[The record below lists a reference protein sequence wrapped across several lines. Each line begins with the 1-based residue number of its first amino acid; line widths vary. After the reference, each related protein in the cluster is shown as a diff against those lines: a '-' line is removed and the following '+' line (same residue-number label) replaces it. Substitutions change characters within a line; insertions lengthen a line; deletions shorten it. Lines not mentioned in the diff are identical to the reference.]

1 MGLDDLFHHFDKSE
15 YTARMKSSTD
25 NELVQRDV
33 VKTRQHLTAYFSG
46 GTYLG
51 MAIPTCG
58 ASLIMA
64 PLTARRYYISRQK
77 LKIVQAELER
87 RNIPLYETRKRD
99 VAISALTGTIG
110 LAVGIAT
117 LGVTDGLT
125 DSLTFTSLGNSG
137 ASGASGASA
146 IDALSADPFSAVGDA
161 VQGAV
166 AQFQE
171 VSINITGDTMGQTIL
186 PEGQIVELHD
196 LETGATADMIVA
208 TPEVAGAWNM
218 GVHLAQSAEKALAQS
233 AFLDA
238 AGSALVMEAVAG
250 YGKSRGRCCPRL
262 LGVFGAMNCDCCG
275 EHIGKRQYHH
285 CCLCASDDFDL
296 CQACYSKGSRCLS
309 ASHDMTLLQLA
320 TNQDLSSE
328 MPIVNLYPN
337 WKHEAIEFVTR
348 SQLSGGEYTLFGCD
362 HCGEAIRQGN
372 CYHCFHCGNY
382 DSCERCYK
390 DGSSCGTIDHVLT
403 ALVCAVDCSSH
414 RYWVS
419 DCRRSEGM
427 CPGIQCSSC
436 HQLVTQGR
444 YYHCCN
450 CDGDDFDICHACYK
464 SGERCKNPTHHTLQ
478 LHLGGNDRFL
488 LEYPETCAR
497 RKYTLQSSTVYCD
510 HCSDKITRGSFY
522 HCCKCEENYD

>member
-250 YGKSRGRCCPRL
+250 YGKTHR
-262 LGVFGAMNCDCCG
+262 
-275 EHIGKRQYHH
+275 E
-285 CCLCASDDFDL
+285 
-296 CQACYSKGSRCLS
+296 
-309 ASHDMTLLQLA
+309 
-320 TNQDLSSE
+320 
-328 MPIVNLYPN
+328 
-337 WKHEAIEFVTR
+337 EAVP
-348 SQLSGGEYTLFGCD
+348 S
-362 HCGEAIRQGN
+362 
-372 CYHCFHCGNY
+372 
-382 DSCERCYK
+382 
-390 DGSSCGTIDHVLT
+390 
-403 ALVCAVDCSSH
+403 
-414 RYWVS
+414 
-419 DCRRSEGM
+419 
-427 CPGIQCSSC
+427 
-436 HQLVTQGR
+436 
-444 YYHCCN
+444 
-450 CDGDDFDICHACYK
+450 
-464 SGERCKNPTHHTLQ
+464 
-478 LHLGGNDRFL
+478 
-488 LEYPETCAR
+488 
-497 RKYTLQSSTVYCD
+497 
-510 HCSDKITRGSFY
+510 
-522 HCCKCEENYD
+522 